1 MLRSG
6 SSMAS
11 FLASLFGQ
19 AKAALGAAGGGKAD
33 GSAQLDAPPLEAKQA
48 KLEDSNIAGIGSK
61 ENRALR
67 KAAAGTD
74 PQFKGAGQVVGLEV
88 WRVENRRSKSDTPE
102 FGVKRWPVED
112 YGKFYGGDSYIVLNT
127 YRRKDPLT
135 GKEAEALSW
144 DLHFWLGSESSQD
157 EKGVAAYKTVEL
169 DDLLDDGPVQYR
181 ECQFYESRLF
191 QSYFKEVVYMQG
203 GLASGFRSVR
213 AEEYQPRLFMV
224 RSFNKTTRAMQIPL
238 AAKNLNQGDVFVL
251 DAGAKVYRFIGAS
264 ATQFETNRSG
274 LLQSNIVSARHGK
287 AAKANIDADFWKLL
301 GGSERDVRAADAK
314 DVFLP
319 DEARGIDDAD
329 SKAFDVDQSKARL
342 FRISDAGGKLAFKV
356 QGQGATCKYSML
368 DTNDV
373 FLLAT
378 PAAVW
383 LWVGNRAS
391 SVEKRG
397 CIKLADKFLE
407 QEKLA
412 RTTPVVVITE
422 DRASHNHLFVSMFT
436 I

>member
-1 MLRSG
+1 
-6 SSMAS
+6 MAG
-11 FLASLFGQ
+11 FLAGLLGK
-19 AKAALGAAGGGKAD
+19 AKAALEAAGGKAGGAAQMD
-33 GSAQLDAPPLEAKQA
+33 GAPLEAKQA
-48 KLEDSNIAGIGSK
+48 KLEDSNMAGIGSK

-67 KAAAGTD
+67 KAAASTD
-74 PQFKGAGQVVGLEV
+74 PQFQGAGQKVGLEV

-102 FGVKRWPVED
+102 FGVKRWPMEEI
-112 YGKFYGGDSYIVLNT
+112 GKFFSGDTYIVLNT
-127 YRRKDPLT
+127 FRRSDPLT
-135 GKEAEALSW
+135 GKKGEALSW

-169 DDLLDDGPVQYR
+169 DDLLEDGPVQYR
-181 ECQFYESRLF
+181 ECQFYESHLF
-191 QSYFKEVVYMQG
+191 KSYFKELVYMQG

-213 AEEYQPRLFMV
+213 AEEYVPRLFIV

-238 AAKNLNQGDVFVL
+238 AAKNLNHGDVFVL
-251 DAGAKVYRFIGAS
+251 DAGAKVYRFVGAG

-287 AAKANIDADFWKLL
+287 AAKAYVDADFWKVL
-301 GGSERDVRAADAK
+301 GGSERDVRAADAA

-319 DEARGIDDAD
+319 AEARGIDEAD
-329 SKAFDVDQSKARL
+329 RKAFDVDQSKARL
-342 FRISDAGGKLAFKV
+342 FRISDASGKLAFKL

-368 DTNDV
+368 DTSDV

-383 LWVGNRAS
+383 LWIGNRAS
-391 SVEKRG
+391 SVEKSG
-397 CIKLADKFLE
+397 CIKLADLFLE

-412 RTTPVVVITE
+412 RTTPIVVITE
-422 DRASHNHLFVSMFT
+422 ARAPQNHLFVAMFT
-436 I
+436 L